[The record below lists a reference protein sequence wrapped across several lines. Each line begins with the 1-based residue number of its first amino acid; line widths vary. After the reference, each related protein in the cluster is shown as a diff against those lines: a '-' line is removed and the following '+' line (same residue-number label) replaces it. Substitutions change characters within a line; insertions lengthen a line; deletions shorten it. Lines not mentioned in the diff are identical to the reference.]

1 MSSGPTRVRL
11 IWAQSA
17 NGVVG
22 YDNTLPWRIPEDL
35 ARFRALT
42 TGGTVVMGR
51 RTWESLP
58 VKFRP
63 LPDRR
68 NVVVTRDITYD
79 APGADV
85 VTSIEAALALSD
97 DIWIGGGAE
106 IYAATL
112 PFADALHVTDVAL
125 EVAGDTFAPTVGSEW
140 REVEVG
146 EWQTSSTGIRF
157 RWREL
162 VRTGATGDA

>member
-1 MSSGPTRVRL
+1 MTIHL

-58 VKFRP
+58 PRFRP

-68 NVVVTRDITYD
+68 NVVVTRDASYD
-79 APGADV
+79 APGAEV
-85 VTSIEAALALSD
+85 VSSIDEALALSD
-97 DIWIGGGAE
+97 DIWVGGGAE
-106 IYAATL
+106 IYAATMAV
-112 PFADALHVTDVAL
+112 ADVLHVTDVDL
-125 EVAGDTFAPTVGSEW
+125 DVDGDTFAPEIGPQW
-140 REVEVG
+140 REVQSG
-146 EWQTSSTGIRF
+146 QWQTSSTGIRF
-157 RWREL
+157 RWRDL
-162 VRTGATGDA
+162 TRADSA

>member
-1 MSSGPTRVRL
+1 VSVQRSGVHL

-42 TGGTVVMGR
+42 TGSTVVMGR

-58 VKFRP
+58 ARFRP
-63 LPDRR
+63 LPGRR
-68 NVVVTRDITYD
+68 NVVVTRDPAYD

-85 VTSIEAALALSD
+85 VTSIDTALSMSD

-106 IYAATL
+106 IYLATM
-112 PFADALHVTDVAL
+112 PFADALYITDVDL
-125 EVAGDTFAPTVGSEW
+125 EVEGDTFAPPVGPEW
-140 REVEVG
+140 QEVQTG

-157 RWREL
+157 RWRDL
-162 VRTGATGDA
+162 TRAAR